1 MSDRRSRAPRESQR
15 HRGRGRRKAKVG
27 VTGRGVAGRGVG
39 GRAGG
44 GGGGRRL
51 DRDGRR
57 RRNYYSDMDDREYRR
72 APRRRYREEDEY
84 SIYSEDSFAS
94 SGLGS
99 ASLDSSSIVDMDE
112 DELIEII
119 TEDPKMEKKKEAM
132 KPQVD
137 NFVSGG
143 GAQEAVKTLN
153 FSQERTMVG
162 VLGSGDYGRAIAG
175 KIAQTGRKVLI
186 GSRDPDN
193 LNIL

>member
-1 MSDRRSRAPRESQR
+1 M
-15 HRGRGRRKAKVG
+15 
-27 VTGRGVAGRGVG
+27 TGRGVAGRGVG

-44 GGGGRRL
+44 GGRRH

-57 RRNYYSDMDDREYRR
+57 RRNYYSDMDVREVRR
-72 APRRRYREEDEY
+72 PRRRYREEDEY

-99 ASLDSSSIVDMDE
+99 ASLDSSSIIDMDE

-119 TEDPKMEKKKEAM
+119 TEDPQMEKKKEAL

-143 GAQEAVKTLN
+143 GAQEAVKTFN
-153 FSQERTMVG
+153 FSTQDRAMVG

-186 GSRDPDN
+186 GSRDPEN

>member
-1 MSDRRSRAPRESQR
+1 MPDRRSRVTRESQR
-15 HRGRGRRKAKVG
+15 HRSRGRRKAKVG
-27 VTGRGVAGRGVG
+27 VTGRAVAGRGVG

-44 GGGGRRL
+44 GRKS

-57 RRNYYSDMDDREYRR
+57 RKNYYSDMDVREMRR
-72 APRRRYREEDEY
+72 PRRRYREEDEY

-99 ASLDSSSIVDMDE
+99 ASLDSSSIIDMDE
-112 DELIEII
+112 EELIEII
-119 TEDPKMEKKKEAM
+119 TEDPRMEEKKKGALQ
-132 KPQVD
+132 PQVD

-153 FSQERTMVG
+153 FNSEARLTVG

-186 GSRDPDN
+186 GSRDPEN
-193 LNIL
+193 MNIL